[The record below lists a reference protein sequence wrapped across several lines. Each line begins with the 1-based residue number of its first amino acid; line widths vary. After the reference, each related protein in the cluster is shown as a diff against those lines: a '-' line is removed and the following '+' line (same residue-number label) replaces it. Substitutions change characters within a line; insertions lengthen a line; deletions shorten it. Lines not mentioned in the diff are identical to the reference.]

1 MKRFF
6 NATHVAVVLIATG
19 FALPAPAEVSLV
31 RDGRATAV
39 VVTADEPTPTA
50 KYAAEELVRHVE
62 KASGVRLAIVT
73 ESDVPADAKS
83 RVYVGATGAAR
94 RHGID
99 IDGLLREAFV
109 LRSVGGNLLIAGRE
123 DENDPL
129 DPGNPNA
136 GTLFGVYEFL
146 EESLGV
152 RWLWPGELG
161 AYVPRAETIEFATVD
176 RMETPALR
184 FRELAWG
191 RMRSV
196 LRGGKVA
203 EEDARLG
210 FSPEVAR
217 EYAEALSVLLRRHR
231 MGGMDAKPPT
241 GHAFSGWWQRY
252 GKEHPEWFMLR
263 RDGVRGDPD
272 PKAEHVDVCV
282 TNKELQD
289 FIVARWD
296 GESVL
301 RLGPVDR
308 PGRCMCDDC
317 RAWDG
322 PQPETVPWF
331 AEMVYETDP
340 RAANV
345 FAGVT
350 SDRYARFWKVIQEK
364 ARKRNPDVVV
374 SGSFIYENEFPAPV
388 TGIELNQNIY
398 AEFVQWQDPHLR
410 WFPMPDEAYAWV
422 KEQWLGWQRTGLR
435 MGYRPNYLHDGYVMP
450 HFETRQSGEFLKFAY
465 EHGME
470 GARFDSLTGQWAVHG
485 PRLYMHLRLLNK
497 PDLELDAIRREYFEA
512 FGPAAGA
519 VECYCDY
526 WEDYAVANTMRFIE
540 WFGDSH
546 AWMRYRSYPLHAH
559 QAFPPAVFAPA
570 AALLDEALVEAR
582 KDPLPEY
589 AQRVEFLRL
598 GLEHAQ
604 LTVRLAS
611 LFDGNR
617 NVAPDRRDDAKKA
630 LAELVQFRKEH
641 ERQYFSDLLW
651 VANFWER
658 PRLNVDALW
667 ESR

>member
-1 MKRFF
+1 MRRFTE
-6 NATHVAVVLIATG
+6 ATHLATVLIGTV
-19 FALPAPAEVSLV
+19 FALPAPAEVRLV
-31 RDGRATAV
+31 RDGRARAV
-39 VVTADEPTPTA
+39 VVTAAEPTPTA

-62 KASGVRLAIVT
+62 KASGARLAIVP
-73 ESDVPADAKS
+73 ESDAPAEVSS
-83 RVYVGATGAAR
+83 RVYIGATEAAR
-94 RHGID
+94 RHGIELD
-99 IDGLLREAFV
+99 SLPRETFV
-109 LRSVGGNLLIAGRE
+109 LRSVGDDLLIVGRE
-123 DENDPL
+123 DGEDPM
-129 DPGNPNA
+129 DPGNPNV
-136 GTLFGVYEFL
+136 GTLFGVYELL
-146 EESLGV
+146 EEAIGV

-161 AYVPRAETIEFATVD
+161 TYVPRMTTIEFAAVD
-176 RMETPALR
+176 RTEAPALR

-191 RMRSV
+191 RMRRILS
-196 LRGGKVA
+196 GGKVA

-217 EYAEALSVLLRRHR
+217 SYAEALSVLLRRHR

-241 GHAFSGWWQRY
+241 GHAFSGWWRRY

-263 RDGVRGDPD
+263 RDGVRGDPNPNAD
-272 PKAEHVDVCV
+272 HVDVCV
-282 TNKELQD
+282 TNEKLQD
-289 FIVARWD
+289 FIVAQWD

-308 PGRCMCDDC
+308 PGRCICDDC

-331 AEMVYETDP
+331 AEMVYEADP

-350 SDRYARFWKVIQEK
+350 SDRYARFWKVIQAK
-364 ARKRNPDVVV
+364 ARERNPDVVV
-374 SGSFIYENEFPAPV
+374 SGSFLYENEFPAPL
-388 TGIELNQNIY
+388 TGIELNENIY

-410 WFPMPDEAYAWV
+410 WFPMPEEAYAWV

-470 GARFDSLTGQWAVHG
+470 GARFDSLTGQWSVHG

-497 PDLELDAIRREYFEA
+497 PDLEIEAIRREYFEA
-512 FGPAAGA
+512 FGPAADA
-519 VECYCDY
+519 VERYCDY

-546 AWMRYRSYPLHAH
+546 PWMRYRSYPLHAH
-559 QAFPPAVFAPA
+559 QAFPPEVFAPA
-570 AALLDEALVEAR
+570 AALLDEARKEAR
-582 KDPLPEY
+582 KHPLPEY
-589 AQRVEFLRL
+589 AQRVEFLQA
-598 GLEHAQ
+598 GLKHAQ

-611 LFDGNR
+611 LFDGSR
-617 NVAPDRRDDAKKA
+617 SVSPARCDEATKA

-641 ERQYFSDLLW
+641 QDLYFSDLLW
-651 VANFWER
+651 VTNFWER
-658 PRLNVDALW
+658 PRLNVDALLQD
-667 ESR
+667 